1 MVSFAVVKTEPGAG
15 GRAASRPLAS
25 APAAVAAGGSAAHEH
40 AVLSK
45 EERKERYLQKTRAE
59 AAYLFKYLILTQIVV
74 YLEAGAIP
82 CLLDQLSVALQLD
95 ATEQGALGGVVYLA
109 LSAASPFCAY
119 LLHKFNPRI
128 VLGLSLLFNN
138 LAMLLLAGTPTGYPF
153 SASLMIVARG
163 LIGFTQAFVCVYTPL
178 WVDEYAPR
186 EKVAGWM
193 SYLQGS
199 VPMGVMLGYFLGTV
213 SNWFVPESGALFE
226 TWRWPFVLQFIGLLP
241 INVAVFFV
249 PKKHLMIRS
258 DKSPNGSV
266 ASSSEGVVSTSDIS
280 EETHTIDLAEEAT
293 GTATVTVTAPGSGAG
308 EKDRLIAN
316 GGAPLSGRGTGL
328 QFEDKSAG
336 AGEYEPLSGRG
347 DSMGGM
353 FNYFD
358 DALTTPLSTRS
369 TRHDEEDA
377 LLASAAM
384 YGSSSQRGL
393 RQLHQNQQQY
403 HFGLPD
409 NDVGSSSLRR
419 SMMNKRGQSMM
430 DIAAELENEE
440 LKRSS
445 SHQEPGEASIPP
457 AATTVAISRIAP
469 SSQKLRTAASS
480 TYGAM
485 DTALTPIKSP
495 QRSYLEAS
503 IFDEEFMDED
513 FEQGAFLDGIY
524 ELFHIPV
531 FLLIVMGLTT
541 IYFVVTG
548 VQYWSTIFMIK
559 SLHASK
565 YLVNAL
571 FVFVAGTGPIFGVF
585 FGGWLIDR
593 CGGYIGV
600 EQRAK
605 ALGIC
610 MVLGL
615 TAFGIGAGATYF
627 QDVYITAG
635 FLWLL
640 LFFGGSILPA
650 CTGIFISV
658 VPAAHRALASSF
670 SVMVFNLFGYSLSPY
685 LTGLI
690 MDWVISKEG
699 EKGGYFEFC
708 DEACVYR
715 IGFRF
720 CLCWSV
726 WSVLCIGSAWR
737 LAARQ
742 AREARQMIEFYSSK
756 EVLEC

>member
-1 MVSFAVVKTEPGAG
+1 MVSFAVVKTEPGA
-15 GRAASRPLAS
+15 ARPPR
-25 APAAVAAGGSAAHEH
+25 APASSSASVSAAAARAGEG

-45 EERKERYLQKTRAE
+45 DERKERYLQKTRAE

-82 CLLDQLSVALQLD
+82 CLLDQLSVALDLD

-153 SASLMIVARG
+153 SASLMIIARG

-213 SNWFVPESGALFE
+213 SNWFVPESGALFA
-226 TWRWPFVLQFIGLLP
+226 TWRWPFVIQFVALLP

-266 ASSSEGVVSTSDIS
+266 ASSSEGIVSTSDLS
-280 EETHTIDLAEEAT
+280 EENHTIELAEET
-293 GTATVTVTAPGSGAG
+293 TATATASTATAPGTC
-308 EKDRLIAN
+308 EKERLINSGSGSLSSRN
-316 GGAPLSGRGTGL
+316 GFQYEEKPTA
-328 QFEDKSAG
+328 

-347 DSMGGM
+347 ESMGGI
-353 FNYFD
+353 FNYID
-358 DALTTPLSTRS
+358 DALMTPLSTRS

-403 HFGLPD
+403 HFGLD
-409 NDVGSSSLRR
+409 NEVGSSSFRR
-419 SMMNKRGQSMM
+419 SMVNGRGTSMI
-430 DIAAELENEE
+430 DIVAELEAEE
-440 LKRSS
+440 AKRRAT
-445 SHQEPGEASIPP
+445 QEPGEASIPP
-457 AATTVAISRIAP
+457 GAANVAVTRVPP
-469 SSQKLRTAASS
+469 SSQKLRPGSS

-485 DTALTPIKSP
+485 DHALSPIKSP

-503 IFDEEFMDED
+503 LFDEEFMDDD

-531 FLLIVMGLTT
+531 FILIVMGLTT

-635 FLWLL
+635 FLWML

-685 LTGLI
+685 LTGII

-699 EKGGYFEFC
+699 EKGSYFETC

-726 WSVLCIGSAWR
+726 WSVICIGSAWR

-742 AREARQMIEFYSSK
+742 AREARQMIEFYTSK

>member
-1 MVSFAVVKTEPGAG
+1 MVSFVAMKTEP
-15 GRAASRPLAS
+15 AAAS
-25 APAAVAAGGSAAHEH
+25 APAVVAAPHKHGP
-40 AVLSK
+40 VLSK
-45 EERKERYLQKTRAE
+45 DERKERYLQKTRAE
-59 AAYLFKYLILTQIVV
+59 AAYLFKYLILTQIVI

-82 CLLDQLSVALQLD
+82 CLLDQLSVALQMD

-119 LLHKFNPRI
+119 LLHRFNPRI
-128 VLGLSLLFNN
+128 VLGLSLIFNN

-153 SASLMIVARG
+153 SSSLMIIARG

-199 VPMGVMLGYFLGTV
+199 VPMGVMLGYFIGTV
-213 SNWFVPESGALFE
+213 SNWFVPEGGALVA
-226 TWRWPFVLQFIGLLP
+226 TWRWPFIVQFVALCP

-249 PKKHLMIRS
+249 PKKHLLIRNDG

-266 ASSSEGVVSTSDIS
+266 ASSSEGVVSTSDVSDENHCI
-280 EETHTIDLAEEAT
+280 ELADEMTLA
-293 GTATVTVTAPGSGAG
+293 TAPSSGIG
-308 EKDRLIAN
+308 ETERLISN
-316 GGAPLSGRGTGL
+316 GSCGLSSHNDL
-328 QFEDKSAG
+328 PFEDRQV
-336 AGEYEPLSGRG
+336 GEYEPLSNRG
-347 DSMGGM
+347 DSASAML
-353 FNYFD
+353 NYYD
-358 DALTTPLSTRS
+358 EAMTTPMSSRS
-369 TRHDEEDA
+369 TRHDEEDV

-393 RQLHQNQQQY
+393 RQLHQNQHQY
-403 HFGLPD
+403 HFGLSD
-409 NDVGSSSLRR
+409 NDVGSASFRR
-419 SMMNKRGQSMM
+419 SVLSARGGNIM
-430 DIAAELENEE
+430 DIANELEE
-440 LKRSS
+440 LARRSGES
-445 SHQEPGEASIPP
+445 SQEPSESVTYPD
-457 AATTVAISRIAP
+457 VAVSRVAP
-469 SSQKLRTAASS
+469 SSQKLRAGGSS
-480 TYGAM
+480 TYGAL

-503 IFDEEFMDED
+503 ILDEEFMDED
-513 FEQGAFLDGIY
+513 FEQGAFLDGVY
-524 ELFHIPV
+524 ELCHIPV
-531 FLLIVMGLTT
+531 FCLIVLGLTT

-565 YLVNAL
+565 YLVNIL
-571 FVFVAGTGPIFGVF
+571 FVFVAGTGPILGVF
-585 FGGWLIDR
+585 FGGWLVDR

-610 MVLGL
+610 MILGL

-627 QDVYITAG
+627 EDVYITAG
-635 FLWLL
+635 FLWML

-699 EKGGYFEFC
+699 QSGSYFEDC

-726 WSVLCIGSAWR
+726 WSVVCIGSAWR

-742 AREARQMIEFYSSK
+742 AREARQVIEFYTSK
-756 EVLEC
+756 EVMEC